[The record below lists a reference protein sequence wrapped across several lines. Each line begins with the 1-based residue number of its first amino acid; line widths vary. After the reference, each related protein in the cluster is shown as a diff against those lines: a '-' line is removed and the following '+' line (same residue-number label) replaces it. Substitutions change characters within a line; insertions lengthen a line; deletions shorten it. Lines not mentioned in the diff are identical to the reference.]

1 MDYAPLLVVEPDTAT
16 RNLLLAGLR
25 SAGVPAL
32 GARSAYDAL
41 TWCTELVPGLVVAES
56 RLPDV
61 EGEELVRRIREEKP
75 TRTVPFF
82 FLTGDGELDL
92 DAVESMGAQDVLHKP
107 AFVRDLV
114 TLAHLHG
121 GRPAKVPVVDGRLEA
136 VGLPHLL
143 RLLTTGRRS
152 GRVVLSEHAGEIRFR
167 AGRLV
172 AASYRDRQGEAALLR
187 LLTLTHGA
195 FHVSYEDVSA
205 EDGLAMT
212 VDDLFARGFTH
223 VRTWEQVAR
232 TLGPLNR
239 PRVIDFQTLGV
250 RLGELPD
257 AVNSVLRRF
266 DGERTIGT
274 VVDESLLGDLT
285 TLRVVAKLNRMG
297 ILRSPEAAARA
308 RNSDAPTATDRLL
321 EGLFGD
327 AGLPALAG
335 ATAARVAVLPDWTE
349 RGEDWN
355 AILPDVPE
363 HEDPWQALKA
373 TEETLADLAAV
384 DAPDL
389 EQLGDTPVDRIR
401 AESEAAVGA
410 PAAEVPAADAFEDAD
425 HDFFARPA
433 TADVDPVAPRHL
445 PVFALT
451 LGALAVV
458 VLVAAVL
465 MARHVS
471 TLAAPAKAHAKVA
484 KVTRAAP
491 VKAAGMVLPAMNAG
505 PAAKTPAPAAKTV
518 AVADLAGAATV
529 AGPAAAKPAAKPAP
543 PPAKPAAALPSLLDA
558 GQKAYAAGHL
568 ADAARLYRK
577 AIAQAPKNA
586 VAHLG
591 LGLALLDDGKTD
603 AAISALK
610 TARTLDPKAA
620 RGAVLLGTAYQL
632 AGNRAEA
639 TKAYQDYLTLAPGG
653 AQAKD
658 VQAILAGWA
667 K

>member
-1 MDYAPLLVVEPDTAT
+1 MDYAPLLVVEPDAPT

-25 SAGVPAL
+25 AAGVPAL
-32 GARSAYDAL
+32 GARSGYDAL
-41 TWCTELVPGLVVAES
+41 TWCTEMVPGLVVAES

-61 EGEELVRRIREEKP
+61 EGDELVRRIRDEKP

-92 DAVESMGAQDVLHKP
+92 DAVEAMGAQDVLHKP
-107 AFVRDLV
+107 AFVRDVV
-114 TLAHLHG
+114 TLARLHG
-121 GRPAKVPVVDGRLEA
+121 GRPATVPVVDGRLEA

-143 RLLTTGRRS
+143 RLLATGRRS
-152 GRVVLSEHAGEIRFR
+152 GRVVLSAQAGEIRFR

-172 AASYRDRQGEAALLR
+172 AATYRDRQGEAALLR

-195 FHVSYEDVSA
+195 FHVSYEDVPA
-205 EDGLAMT
+205 EDGLGMA
-212 VDDLFARGFTH
+212 VDDLFARGFPH
-223 VRTWEQVAR
+223 VRTWERVAR
-232 TLGPLNR
+232 TLGPLDQ
-239 PRVIDFQTLGV
+239 PRVIDFQALGA

-257 AVNSVLRRF
+257 AVNAVLRRF

-285 TLRVVAKLNRMG
+285 TLRVVAKLDRMG
-297 ILRSPEAAARA
+297 ILRTPEAAARA
-308 RNSDAPTATDRLL
+308 LNADTPTATDRLL

-327 AGLPALAG
+327 AGLPPAAGAG

-349 RGEDWN
+349 RGDAWN

-363 HEDPWQALKA
+363 NEDPWHALRA

-384 DAPDL
+384 AAPDL
-389 EQLGDTPVDRIR
+389 EHLGDTPVDRIR
-401 AESEAAVGA
+401 AEAEPAAGA
-410 PAAEVPAADAFEDAD
+410 PAAEVPAAAAFEDAD

-433 TADVDPVAPRHL
+433 TAEVDPVAPKHL
-445 PVFALT
+445 PVFGLT
-451 LGALAVV
+451 LGALAVA
-458 VLVAAVL
+458 VLVAAGF

-471 TLAAPAKAHAKVA
+471 TPAPAKAHAKAA
-484 KVTRAAP
+484 KVTKAAA
-491 VKAAGMVLPAMNAG
+491 VKAAAMVLPAMNAG
-505 PAAKTPAPAAKTV
+505 PAAKTPAPPAKTV

-529 AGPAAAKPAAKPAP
+529 ARPAAAKPAAKPVP
-543 PPAKPAAALPSLLDA
+543 KPAAALPSLLDA
-558 GQKAYAAGHL
+558 GQKAYAEGHL

-577 AIAQAPKNA
+577 AVAKAPKNA

-591 LGLALLDDGKTD
+591 LGLALLDAGQTD

-610 TARTLDPKAA
+610 AARTLDPKAA

-639 TKAYQDYLTLAPGG
+639 TKAYQDYLKLAPGG

-658 VQAILAGWA
+658 VKAILAGWA
-667 K
+667 KK